1 MKSQPQHFG
10 DLQSALDYSATRLKV
25 GMKQWISS
33 TIMLRKIVQ
42 NGLPQTHRTIPLK
55 LPMFFG
61 SG

>member
-1 MKSQPQHFG
+1 ME
-10 DLQSALDYSATRLKV
+10 
-25 GMKQWISS
+25 
-33 TIMLRKIVQ
+33 RKTKRRGSGIVQ